1 MTGAYS
7 SLTQN
12 NGSRD
17 NIDRSTPGG
26 QSFRLQDQLGGGSG
40 SASVRRDDDND
51 NDSFLGSDS
60 GDRSPRREFRVTFK
74 DNNGAEDAQSEK
86 RGRTNVDDYSSS
98 EDEDDDED
106 LDNLDDFV
114 PLASTKRYQSK
125 SSSSPSR
132 FSRVSH
138 PCKILAT
145 VCGTATVVSLAFALL
160 SLLHLN
166 NNQSLNQ
173 GAGQSNDTTTAIP
186 IPDNRFLKPPAGL
199 TMEEFNVADFHLPPW
214 DWDIN
219 KFVPIDITN
228 GPKFT
233 SIQWRNGEQ
242 YLTVDCPHQPNY
254 RYHFPS
260 FPKDEFRNHPTVTHG
275 IDDLLHIGNEPYV
288 FVLCPPGQNNA
299 NLVFREFDVPEEE
312 VPPESPPHIAGTQ
325 EAPQPLVD
333 DVVMLLVDAISRGK
347 FLAAMV
353 NAMEA
358 LQAANTTDS
367 RYQIFDFQHYNVLGQ
382 NSPPNKAFI
391 YSGQSIENMNH
402 GPKHWIWDT
411 YEEQGFTT
419 AHTDGEC
426 GGRTGIHDYISGA
439 ITYEYTHIFGRIP
452 AQYQMSQPSWCEN
465 HDMHVVSNIWGQSCR
480 LPPQVHYDKDLMGG
494 MRWNTPY
501 CAGHKAIHE
510 FIMDDLEGWL
520 VSKKG
525 KRRFATYSFMDAHS
539 PDHHHISFDKHLATF
554 IRKLLIGQDGQPP
567 LLSPKSA
574 LVIMAD
580 HGLHYGRET
589 YTFPGFLHHKIP
601 PLFMALPKTLLEERP
616 ALARNLEDNQG
627 RIISHLDLHQTFHHL
642 AYGDFPVTN
651 NGPNQSQEQ
660 AYSDFMTKFIADGTF
675 RRQFHAT
682 APNQTSYAQQY
693 GRSLLLPIDEK
704 RTCITAGIP
713 QDWCAFQPFLDLD
726 PSKPLDA
733 RFMRGALLM
742 LSNRMNNI
750 TRIHH
755 VDDVCHP
762 ASLSLQ
768 PESPPGL
775 LEDATLRGDAV
786 WNGTFDDI
794 GTQDLV
800 MESAYAN
807 AEPSKGGAAVPYVY
821 DVHNLAA
828 AGTRVFYFMVRDRHR
843 PNRKYSVTMRQDDLE
858 RGVGDRITIQ
868 QMSAYAAAWGPCSA
882 KISQGGKA
890 IGDWHDTVK
899 HFCVC
904 D

>member
-1 MTGAYS
+1 MAGAYT

-17 NIDRSTPGG
+17 HSLERSSPSG
-26 QSFRLQDQLGGGSG
+26 QSFPLQDHLGSSSSQLY
-40 SASVRRDDDND
+40 DND
-51 NDSFLGSDS
+51 SDSFLGSDL
-60 GDRSPRREFRVTFK
+60 GDRSPRREYRVTFQ
-74 DNNGAEDAQSEK
+74 DNDDNDSNNARTDK
-86 RGRTNVDDYSSS
+86 GRTNGGYNSNDD
-98 EDEDDDED
+98 DDDED
-106 LDNLDDFV
+106 EDEHEDFDHLDDFV
-114 PLASTKRYQSK
+114 PLASTKRYPPK
-125 SSSSPSR
+125 SSALSR

-138 PCKILAT
+138 PCRILAT
-145 VCGTATVVSLAFALL
+145 VCGTATVVALAFALL

-173 GAGQSNDTTTAIP
+173 GTGQSNETTTP
-186 IPDNRFLKPPAGL
+186 NQPDNRFLKPPPGL
-199 TMEEFNVADFHLPPW
+199 TMEDFNIDDFQLPPW

-219 KFVPIDITN
+219 KFIPIDITN

-242 YLTVDCPHQPNY
+242 YLAVDCPNQANY

-260 FPKDEFRNHPTVTHG
+260 FPNNELRNHPTATQG

-288 FVLCPPGQNNA
+288 FVLCPPGPNNA
-299 NLVFREFDVPEEE
+299 NLVFREFDVPEETT
-312 VPPESPPHIAGTQ
+312 PESPPHIAGTQ

-347 FLAAMV
+347 FLAAMT

-358 LQAANTTDS
+358 LQAANMTES
-367 RYQIFDFQHYNVLGQ
+367 RYRIFDFKHYNVLGQ

-402 GPKHWIWDT
+402 GPKHWLWDVF
-411 YEEQGFTT
+411 EEQGFST

-426 GGRTGIHDYISGA
+426 GGQRGVHDYTSGA
-439 ITYEYTHIFGRIP
+439 ITYEYSHIFGRIP

-465 HDMHVVSNIWGQSCR
+465 HDMHVKSHIWGQSCV
-480 LPPQVHYDKDLMGG
+480 LPPQVNYDKDLMGG

-520 VSKKG
+520 ESKKG
-525 KRRFATYSFMDAHS
+525 SRRFATYSFMDAHS
-539 PDHHHISFDKHLATF
+539 PDHHHISFDRHLGTF
-554 IRKLLIGQDGQPP
+554 FRKLLIGQDGQPP

-574 LVIMAD
+574 LIIMAD

-601 PLFMALPKTLLEERP
+601 PLFMALPKTLLDERP
-616 ALARNLEDNQG
+616 AFARNLEDNQA
-627 RIISHLDLHQTFHHL
+627 RIVSHLDLHQTFHHL
-642 AYGDFPVTN
+642 AYGDFPVN
-651 NGPNQSQEQ
+651 SRPFQSQED
-660 AYSDFMTKFIADGTF
+660 AYSEFMTKFIADGTF
-675 RRQFHAT
+675 RQQFHPL
-682 APNQTSYAQQY
+682 APNQTSFAQQY
-693 GRSLLLPIDEK
+693 GRSLFLPIDEK

-726 PSKPLDA
+726 PAKPLDA

-742 LSNRMNNI
+742 LSNRMNNL

-755 VDDVCHP
+755 VDDVCHR
-762 ASLSLQ
+762 ASLTLQ
-768 PESPPGL
+768 PEAPPGL
-775 LEDATLRGDAV
+775 QEDQTLRGTAV

-794 GTQDLV
+794 GTEDLV

-807 AEPSKGGAAVPYVY
+807 AEPSKGPSAGPPA
-821 DVHNLAA
+821 HNGHSLAA

-843 PNRKYSVTMRQDDLE
+843 PNRKYSVTMRQDDVE
-858 RGVGDRITIQ
+858 MGVGDRITIQ
-868 QMSAYAAAWGPCSA
+868 QMSAYAAAWGPCAA

-890 IGDWHDTVK
+890 IGEWHDTIK